1 MVAWNNIVAR
11 CIYNSCGVI
20 IKEIDLSEDAKVI
33 EIMRKYL
40 GKDYVPQEKYSTVIA
55 NHISWADIL
64 YVEKKF
70 SPSFIAKDSV
80 RSIPF
85 VGLIAWG
92 QKSSFI
98 ARKDKNAIEKTV
110 IIIKIKL

>member
-1 MVAWNNIVAR
+1 
-11 CIYNSCGVI
+11 VI
-20 IKEIDLSEDAKVI
+20 IKETDLSKDAKVI
-33 EIMRKYL
+33 DIMRKYL
-40 GKDYVPQEKYSTVIA
+40 GKDYVPQERYSTVIA

-64 YVEKKF
+64 YMEKKF

-80 RSIPF
+80 KIIPF

-92 QKSSFI
+92 QKSSFV

-110 IIIKIKL
+110 IIKKLNNKTIQKISVYI